1 MPRPREISEETLNIV
16 PFIVSGVEIT
26 KNEEGLAQ
34 VRIPRPKT
42 RLMRFLCFIFKAGDY
57 KMVVLDETGTEMLG
71 LIDGQRTFRDL
82 AEYLEKNR
90 SLRVRQA
97 RESMAAFLA
106 RLSEERVIAFK
117 RRIADGEAAEGG
129 GA

>member
-1 MPRPREISEETLNIV
+1 MPIPKEISEETLDLI
-16 PFIVSGVEIT
+16 PFVFPGVEIARD
-26 KNEEGLAQ
+26 KEGSAE
-34 VRIPRPKT
+34 VRIPRSKT

-57 KMVVLDETGTEMLG
+57 RIVVLDETGTQVLD

-82 AEYLEKNR
+82 AEHLEKTR
-90 SLRVRQA
+90 LLQTRQA

-106 RLSEERVIAFK
+106 RLSEEHAIAFK
-117 RRIADGEAAEGG
+117 KRIADGEAAEGV